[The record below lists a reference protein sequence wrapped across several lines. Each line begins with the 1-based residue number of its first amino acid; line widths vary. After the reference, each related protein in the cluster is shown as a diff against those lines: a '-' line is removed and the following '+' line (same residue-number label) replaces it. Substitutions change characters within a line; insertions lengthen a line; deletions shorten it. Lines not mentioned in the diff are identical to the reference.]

1 MKYSHKGIAEFF
13 EEASVYFSDIVGFT
27 KLAAE
32 SRPLEVV
39 DLLNDIYGALD
50 VVIAKHDV
58 YKVYFLQ
65 ICLLFQTIS
74 AVGDIVNL
82 FIPTDF

>member
-1 MKYSHKGIAEFF
+1 MCLFSVVAEKLKKTDKAVAEIF

-39 DLLNDIYGALD
+39 DLLNDLYGVLD
-50 VVIAKHDV
+50 GVISQHHV
-58 YKVYFLQ
+58 YKVFHV
-65 ICLLFQTIS
+65 IS
-74 AVGDIVNL
+74 K
-82 FIPTDF
+82 